1 MPFGFLVAVITSFR
15 LSDAYHKYERAAGL
29 LTAMHGS
36 CRETTARLCA
46 YVTPGNEEAI
56 DLALQIRRLLVLGCV
71 LIKEFV
77 RGEKSDLAEEHD
89 IGLLTASERQLLV
102 NTMCIV
108 APSVVA
114 TDDDGAEQIDE
125 RLSAMT
131 AAALKKDR
139 YPSKN
144 RAAFAFQQAQLI
156 NSQLHRR
163 SHYSVPH
170 TYMAVEAGICHC
182 ASIYEEVEHFGG
194 SVLPLPY
201 AQLTRLIALLFL
213 CLVPIS
219 TVHGLGWGVIPL
231 CFFAN
236 LVYFLVDDV
245 ASQME
250 VPFGH
255 DANDVDLEKMIRRID
270 KHTAAQMSLLVRPHP
285 NPHPHPSPNPNTAAQ
300 MSLLPSQP
308 HPPHRA
314 VLSLTH
320 HTAPSSG
327 EPSGGALRPLPRAE
341 EGRRDAQAPRAVL
354 RGSQRVRGT
363 RPPLE
368 GGEGNRVQGAQGTQ
382 ELGRG

>member
-1 MPFGFLVAVITSFR
+1 MPVAYHPQNFWQIIFAVYHTGLSQPRVWLRTMMLLPVSIGLALLNNYNEDFRGWSTDGLIMPFGFLVAVITSFR

-29 LTAMHGS
+29 LTVMHGS

-125 RLSAMT
+125 RLSAMA

-285 NPHPHPSPNPNTAAQ
+285 HPHPNPNPNPNPSTAAQ
-300 MSLLPSQP
+300 MSLL
-308 HPPHRA
+308 
-314 VLSLTH
+314 V
-320 HTAPSSG
+320 
-327 EPSGGALRPLPRAE
+327 RP
-341 EGRRDAQAPRAVL
+341 
-354 RGSQRVRGT
+354 
-363 RPPLE
+363 
-368 GGEGNRVQGAQGTQ
+368 
-382 ELGRG
+382 

>member
-1 MPFGFLVAVITSFR
+1 MPVAYHPQNFWQIIFTVYHSGVSQPRVWLRTMMLLPVSIGLAVLNHYNDAFAGWETAGIIMPFGFLVAVITSFR

-29 LTAMHGS
+29 LTAMHSS
-36 CRETTARLCA
+36 CRETTSRLCA
-46 YVTPGNEEAI
+46 YVTPGNDEAI
-56 DLALQIRRLLVLGCV
+56 DLALQIRRLLVLGCI

-77 RGEKSDLAEEHD
+77 RGEKSDLVEEQSV
-89 IGLLTASERQLLV
+89 GLLTASERQLLV

-108 APSVVA
+108 APSIVDF
-114 TDDDGAEQIDE
+114 DDDGTDQTDA
-125 RLSAMT
+125 RLSAAT
-131 AAALKKDR
+131 AAAPRKPKKDR

-163 SHYSVPH
+163 SHYTVPH
-170 TYMAVEAGICHC
+170 TYMAVEAGICHV

-270 KHTAAQMSLLVRPHP
+270 KPTAAQMSLLVR
-285 NPHPHPSPNPNTAAQ
+285 A
-300 MSLLPSQP
+300 
-308 HPPHRA
+308 
-314 VLSLTH
+314 
-320 HTAPSSG
+320 
-327 EPSGGALRPLPRAE
+327 
-341 EGRRDAQAPRAVL
+341 
-354 RGSQRVRGT
+354 
-363 RPPLE
+363 
-368 GGEGNRVQGAQGTQ
+368 
-382 ELGRG
+382 